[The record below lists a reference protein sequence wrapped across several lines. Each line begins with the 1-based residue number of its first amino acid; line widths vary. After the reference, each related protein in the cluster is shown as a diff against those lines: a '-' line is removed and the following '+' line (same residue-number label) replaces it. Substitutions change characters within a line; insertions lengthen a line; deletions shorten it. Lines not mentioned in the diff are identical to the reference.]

1 MKIVIPTAGWAT
13 RVRPQTWSKPKPLV
27 GVAGRTTLDYLLD
40 TFHSV
45 PDLSIGAKN
54 RPETA
59 EYVIILGPFLGETQI
74 PAHMKEH
81 YPGLAVK
88 YVLQS
93 VMRGQ
98 SDALWLAREYLSG
111 PMIMC
116 FSDTL
121 IKTDFSCLVDE
132 KADGIAWVKDVP
144 DPRRF
149 GVVELDQDGWVNR
162 LIEKPTSLEN
172 KQAVVGC
179 YYFRDGRQ
187 LVSAIEEQVKR
198 KDSLRGEYFIADAI
212 NIMIERGLKI
222 RTQTVDIWLDVGT
235 IETILE
241 TNSYLLAN
249 GHDNTSSIKGKN
261 LKINPP
267 VFIHESAAIDNS
279 TIGPNVSIGADC
291 TITNSRVEKSI
302 LESGAVVDAVALQDS
317 FIGRQARVQGRSAE
331 TTAMVVNIGD
341 NSDVVIK

>member
-1 MKIVIPTAGWAT
+1 M
-13 RVRPQTWSKPKPLV
+13 
-27 GVAGRTTLDYLLD
+27 
-40 TFHSV
+40 
-45 PDLSIGAKN
+45 GAKN

-81 YPGLAVK
+81 HPGLIVK

-121 IKTDFSCLVDE
+121 IQTDFSCLADE

-149 GVVELDQDGWVNR
+149 GVVELAQDGWVNR

-172 KQAVVGC
+172 KQVVVGC
-179 YYFRDGRQ
+179 YYFREGQ
-187 LVSAIEEQVKR
+187 HLISAIEEQVRR

-212 NIMIERGLKI
+212 NIMVERGMKM
-222 RTQTVDIWLDVGT
+222 RAQAVDTWLDVGT

-241 TNSYLLAN
+241 TNCYLLAN
-249 GHDNTSSIKGKN
+249 GHDNTNSLNRRNI
-261 LKINPP
+261 KINPP
-267 VFIHESAAIDNS
+267 VFIHESATIDNS
-279 TIGPNVSIGADC
+279 TIGPYASIGADC

-302 LESGAVVDAVALQDS
+302 LESGAVVDAVALKDS